1 MKTVDHIYING
12 KFIKPHGTEVLELI
26 NPSTKA
32 VIGKVTLA
40 DEQDAQAAIAA
51 AKAAYK
57 SFSQTTKEQRMEYL
71 QRLHDAVAA
80 RSDELL
86 DTMIEEYGGP
96 HRISNATTQRAANS
110 FLQAKELLKTFD
122 FVKHV
127 GISKVVL
134 EPLGVVG
141 LITPWNAN
149 YGFICSKL
157 AMAIAAGSTTVIK
170 PSELSSL
177 QTQLLT
183 ECLHAAGLPA
193 GVFNIVTGRGATVG
207 AEITR
212 HPDIAKISF
221 TGSTDVGKTIAR
233 GAVETMK
240 RVTLELGGK
249 SPNVILDDADL
260 EKAIPIAIAAAT
272 VNSGQACMAGTRL
285 IVPESRLEE
294 VKFLVKKAVQALQV
308 GDPRNSDTAIGPM
321 VTQTQYDRVQRYI
334 RLGVE
339 EGAELLVG
347 GAGHPAGLD
356 RGYFVQPTVFTNV
369 TMDMRI
375 AKEEIFGPVLAILS
389 YKTEAEAIDIA
400 NDTVYGLHA
409 FVSSSDIGRANK
421 VAAQIVAGRVFINGM
436 YDEPRAPFGGFK
448 QSGIGREF
456 GTYGLE
462 AYLEPKAVMGH
473 GETSNENAQ

>member
-1 MKTVDHIYING
+1 MKTVDQIYING
-12 KFIKPHGTEVLELI
+12 SFVKPHGKEVLELV
-26 NPSTKA
+26 NPSTRA
-32 VIGKVTLA
+32 LIARVTLA

-51 AKAAYK
+51 AKTAYP
-57 SFSQTTKEQRMEYL
+57 SFSRSSKEQRMDYL

-80 RSDELL
+80 RSEELL
-86 DTMIEEYGGP
+86 EVMIEEYGGP
-96 HRISNATTQRAANS
+96 LRISKASTQRAAAS
-110 FLQAKELLKTFD
+110 FLQARELLTTFE
-122 FVKHV
+122 FVQHA

-149 YGFICSKL
+149 YSFICGKL
-157 AMAIAAGSTTVIK
+157 AMAIAAGSTAVIK
-170 PSELSSL
+170 PSELSAL

-183 ECLHAAGLPA
+183 ECLHAADLPP

-207 AEITR
+207 AEMTR

-221 TGSTDVGKTIAR
+221 TGSTAVGKAIAR
-233 GAVETMK
+233 GAVDTMK

-249 SPNVILDDADL
+249 SPNLILDDADL
-260 EKAIPIAIAAAT
+260 ATAIPLAVAAAT

-285 IVPESRLEE
+285 LVPESRLAE
-294 VKFLVKKAVQALQV
+294 VKTLVKKAMQALQV
-308 GDPRNSDTAIGPM
+308 GNPHDSATAIGPM

-334 RLGVE
+334 HLGIE
-339 EGAELLVG
+339 EGAELLTG
-347 GAGHPAGLD
+347 GPGHPAGLEH
-356 RGYFVQPTVFTNV
+356 GYFVQPTVFANV
-369 TMDMRI
+369 TADMRI
-375 AKEEIFGPVLAILS
+375 AQEEIFGPVLVILS
-389 YKTEAEAIDIA
+389 YKTEAEAIAMA
-400 NDTVYGLHA
+400 NDTIYGLQA
-409 FVSSSDIGRANK
+409 FVSSADLARANR

-456 GTYGLE
+456 GRYGLE

-473 GETSNENAQ
+473 GETSGL